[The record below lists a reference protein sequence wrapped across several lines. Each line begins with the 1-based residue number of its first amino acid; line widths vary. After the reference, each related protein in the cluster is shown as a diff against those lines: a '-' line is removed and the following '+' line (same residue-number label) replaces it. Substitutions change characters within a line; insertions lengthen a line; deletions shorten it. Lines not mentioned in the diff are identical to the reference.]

1 MSLFKVY
8 LKLMFMSECCPQ
20 IVLIR
25 NMKVNFLTFRKGYI
39 KGVDISALIEQT
51 KKGVFSHIDSLEM
64 DE

>member
-1 MSLFKVY
+1 
-8 LKLMFMSECCPQ
+8 MFMSECCPQ

-39 KGVDISALIEQT
+39 KGVDNSALIEQT
-51 KKGVFSHIDSLEM
+51 KKGVFSLIDSLEM